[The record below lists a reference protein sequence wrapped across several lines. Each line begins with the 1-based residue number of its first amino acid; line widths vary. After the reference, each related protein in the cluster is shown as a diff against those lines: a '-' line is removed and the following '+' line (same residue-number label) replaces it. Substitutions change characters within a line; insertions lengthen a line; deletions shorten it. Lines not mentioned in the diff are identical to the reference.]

1 MESADRQSDRQR
13 EIEKKV
19 TCVHCEYFGVC
30 GSCRDYEEGY
40 AGQLNH
46 KLSVVQ
52 EMFAPLYEGEIFVAQ
67 SPEQQY
73 RSRAEFKI
81 YHDESGISYAMS
93 RLDRQGSVKIDRCSI
108 VSAPIAA
115 VMDRLLA
122 EVTNLGISH
131 KLFGVDFLASGEGE
145 ITLSM
150 LYHKPLDEE
159 WQTKARE
166 LEKRLGVY
174 VIGRSR
180 RQKLILSQDYVTETL
195 RIEKR
200 PYRYIH
206 IENSFTQPNPR
217 VNEQMIEWSLSQL
230 EGIGGDLLELYCG
243 AGNFTIPFASK
254 FERVLA
260 TEISKA
266 SIHAAKENMALNGV
280 DNIEFVRLSAEE
292 FTQALDGVREFRRL
306 EGLKVSDYRL
316 KTLFVD
322 PPRAG
327 LGEEPCAFASR
338 FDHLLYISC
347 NPETLLRDLELLSKT
362 HTIEAMAAFDQFPY
376 THHLEMG
383 VKLTKK
389 GRA

>member
-1 MESADRQSDRQR
+1 MQ
-13 EIEKKV
+13 
-19 TCVHCEYFGVC
+19 CEYFGLC

-40 AGQLNH
+40 KAQLER
-46 KLSVVQ
+46 KVSTVK
-52 EMFAPLYEGEIFVAQ
+52 EMFIPFYTGDIFIAK
-67 SPEQQY
+67 SPEQNY

-81 YHDESGISYAMS
+81 YHDDTGMSYAMS
-93 RLDRQGSVKIDRCSI
+93 RLDRQGALKIERCAIVAPAIASVMEKLLDE
-108 VSAPIAA
+108 IA
-115 VMDRLLA
+115 D
-122 EVTNLGISH
+122 LGIAH
-131 KLFGVDFLASGEGE
+131 KLFGVDFLTSGDGE
-145 ITLSM
+145 MTLSM
-150 LYHKPLDEE
+150 LYHRALDDE
-159 WQTKARE
+159 WRVKALE

-180 RQKLILSQDYVTETL
+180 KQKMVLSQDYVTETL
-195 RIEKR
+195 RIDGCD
-200 PYRYIH
+200 YRYIH

-217 VNEQMIEWSLSQL
+217 VNEQMIEWSLEQL
-230 EGIGGDLLELYCG
+230 DGIGGDLLELYCG

-254 FERVLA
+254 FDRVLA

-266 SIHAAKENMALNGV
+266 SIHAAKQNMALNGV
-280 DNIEFVRLSAEE
+280 ENIEFVRLSAEE

-306 EGLKVSDYRL
+306 EGLKVSDYHL

-327 LGEEPCAFASR
+327 LGEDPCAFASR

-347 NPETLLRDLELLSKT
+347 NPETLLRDLEILSQT
-362 HTIEAMAAFDQFPY
+362 HTVTAMAAFDQFPY

-389 GRA
+389 GYL